1 MNHYYIY
8 CLHNENL
15 PEYYVGHTKNW
26 RNRWDK
32 HKQDSK
38 ISSCKVYKYINNNG
52 GIDNF
57 KMEILY
63 ECYCLEIEARQYEKY
78 YKNLLG
84 ATLNTQ
90 EPCRSLQDSKINY
103 RSTEHGKKTEKESK
117 QKYRQ
122 SEHGKKTEKE
132 SKQKYL
138 KKQFHCICGKILS
151 FNHRGDHWKSQK
163 HINFIREN
171 IGY

>member
-1 MNHYYIY
+1 MEHYYIY

-90 EPCRSLQDSKINY
+90 EPGRTRKEY
-103 RSTEHGKKTEKESK
+103 RDLNNPIYYENNKEQILEQKKEYYQNNKEIILEKQGIK
-117 QKYRQ
+117 
-122 SEHGKKTEKE
+122 
-132 SKQKYL
+132 
-138 KKQFHCICGKILS
+138 FNCICGS
-151 FNHRGDHWKSQK
+151 TTTHNHQARHFKTEK